1 MVQEDS
7 VFEQIMKSK
16 RSKSIKARTGQV
28 SPVPNKKTSLEQL
41 NDLDIRHKNV
51 EAESVEP
58 SMPHRRLLE
67 IRKELSQIRK
77 LKKEDHTL

>member
-16 RSKSIKARTGQV
+16 RSKSIKARTSQI
-28 SPVPNKKTSLEQL
+28 SPAPNKKTSLEQL
-41 NDLDIRHKNV
+41 NELDVRHKNV

-58 SMPHRRLLE
+58 SMPHRRVLE

-77 LKKEDHTL
+77 LKKEDHML

>member
-16 RSKSIKARTGQV
+16 RSKSIKARTGKV

-58 SMPHRRLLE
+58 SIPHRRLLE

-77 LKKEDHTL
+77 LKKEDHML

>member
-16 RSKSIKARTGQV
+16 RSKSIKATTGKV

-67 IRKELSQIRK
+67 IRRELSQIRK
-77 LKKEDHTL
+77 LKKEDHML

>member
-16 RSKSIKARTGQV
+16 RSKSIKTRTGQV
-28 SPVPNKKTSLEQL
+28 SPAPTRKTSLEQL
-41 NDLDIRHKNV
+41 NDLDIRHHNV
-51 EAESVEP
+51 EAELVKP
-58 SMPHRRLLE
+58 SMPHRRVLE

-77 LKKEDHTL
+77 LKKEDHML